1 MVGVKRDID
10 PGLEH
15 RRTARPAAGPLSVL
29 RVLAILLL
37 ACFATLGTHS
47 VGHAA
52 EGDLVKVFVV
62 PDPGLSSGQTVT
74 LSTIAAGTL
83 GDASRAAEIFDLNR
97 GLRQPDGASLDG
109 PQDRL
114 LPGWIL
120 RLPPDASGPDVR
132 QARDTGRAG
141 SEPDPSAEGTTH
153 SIPLATAVA
162 ASAAVLLALTTAG
175 IVGRRKVRAA
185 SVAVGKW
192 MWGLGAPAR
201 RRRRLKLRRG
211 VGRDFAEDADT
222 PRRAYDTVGQ
232 LAGDGKERAVHALRI
247 DRKSVTVWLEE
258 SDAPGS
264 PWSKA
269 EGSRWRRPA
278 EARVPSGRRPDDTA
292 ADAAALG
299 AACLVRAGT
308 DDDGEPVFVDLSR
321 LDGILSLTG
330 DADVARDTVQNLL
343 AEVARTRP
351 NTPVTVLSSETNRS
365 ARLTMPAGLRQL
377 PSAELRLTNTGTVS
391 HGTLRAAASRRP
403 VQGLVVLTGAPT
415 DPQSAELA
423 ALCGPGGAGWTG
435 LVCGDAAGAHWRWH
449 AHADGRV
456 DVPVLDISLTVPA

>member
-1 MVGVKRDID
+1 M
-10 PGLEH
+10 
-15 RRTARPAAGPLSVL
+15 L
-29 RVLAILLL
+29 RVLAVLLL
-37 ACFATLGTHS
+37 ACFAMLGTDS

-62 PDPGLSSGQTVT
+62 PDPEPVSGQTVT
-74 LSTIAAGTL
+74 LGTIAARTL

-97 GLRQPDGASLDG
+97 GLRQPDGASLNG
-109 PQDRL
+109 PEDRL

-132 QARDTGRAG
+132 QARDTGQAG
-141 SEPDPSAEGTTH
+141 SEPDPSAGGTTH

-162 ASAAVLLALTTAG
+162 ASVAVLLALTTAG
-175 IVGRRKVRAA
+175 IVGRRKVRAV
-185 SVAVGKW
+185 SVAVGRW

-211 VGRDFAEDADT
+211 VGRHFAEDADT

-247 DRKSVTVWLEE
+247 DRKNVTVWLEE
-258 SDAPGS
+258 SESPGS

-278 EARVPSGRRPDDTA
+278 DTRVPSGWRPDDTT
-292 ADAAALG
+292 ADAAPG

-308 DDDGEPVFVDLSR
+308 DEEGEPVFVDLSR

-351 NTPVTVLSSETNRS
+351 NTPVTVLSSEASRT
-365 ARLTMPAGLRQL
+365 ARLTVPAGLMQL
-377 PSAELRLTNTGTVS
+377 PSAELRVTNTHTVS
-391 HGTLRAAASRRP
+391 QGTLRAAALRRP
-403 VQGLVVLTGAPT
+403 VQGLVVATGAPT
-415 DPQSAELA
+415 DRQLAELA

-435 LVCGDAAGAHWRWH
+435 LVCGDVAGAHWRWH

-456 DVPVLDISLTVPA
+456 DLPVLDISLTVPA